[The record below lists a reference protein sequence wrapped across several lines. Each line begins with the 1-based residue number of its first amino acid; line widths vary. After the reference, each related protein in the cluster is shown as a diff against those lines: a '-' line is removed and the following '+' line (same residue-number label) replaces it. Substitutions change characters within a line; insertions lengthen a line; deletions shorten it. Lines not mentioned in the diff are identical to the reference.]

1 MRAVKLLDAHVLA
14 LEDLPEPEA
23 VPGEV
28 VLQVDGC
35 GICGSDLSSYKVG
48 LFAGTV
54 PGHELAGTIT
64 AVGDGV
70 IGWQA
75 GDAAVID
82 PKIPCGWCDD
92 CRNGAAYRCAMALTA
107 GIGFARD
114 GGFAERVAVPA
125 ANIHRLPAGLVLEHA
140 SLVEPLSVAI
150 HGVDR
155 ARLHPG
161 EAAVVVGLG
170 PIGLLTVATLRARGA
185 GTIIGVDPVADRR
198 QLALDLG
205 ASGAVAEIHEV
216 RGLVAPVSAV
226 LECSGHAPVL
236 QAAADLVAPGGRLVL
251 VGVPFGETTVAPIMW
266 VTREIEIIGSIASS
280 TADFE
285 VSLAMLAAEPA
296 IARIVTRRSSLADL
310 PDVFEELIT
319 PSSGG
324 KVVVDPHL
332 SPQP

>member
-1 MRAVKLLDAHVLA
+1 MRAVKLLDAHLLE

-28 VLQVDGC
+28 VIQVDGC

-54 PGHELAGTIT
+54 PGHELAGTVHT
-64 AVGDGV
+64 VGDGV
-70 IGWQA
+70 TAWA
-75 GDAAVID
+75 VGDVAVID
-82 PKIPCGWCDD
+82 PKIPCGSCED
-92 CRNGAAYRCAMALTA
+92 CRGGAGYRCAMALTA

-125 ANIHRLPAGLVLEHA
+125 ANLYLLPAGLALEHA
-140 SLVEPLSVAI
+140 CLVEPLSVAI
-150 HGVDR
+150 HGVER
-155 ARLHPG
+155 ARVGPG
-161 EAAVVVGLG
+161 TAAVVVGLG
-170 PIGLLTVATLRARGA
+170 PIGLLTVATLGARGV
-185 GTIIGVDPVADRR
+185 GPIIGVDPVADRR

-205 ASGAVAEIHEV
+205 AAEAVAEIREV
-216 RGLVAPVSAV
+216 RSLVAPVSAV
-226 LECSGHAPVL
+226 IECSGYAPLL

-280 TADFE
+280 TPDFE
-285 VSLAMLAAEPA
+285 VSLAMLAADPA
-296 IARIVTRRSSLADL
+296 IARIVTRRASLAQL
-310 PDVFEELIT
+310 PDVFEELIR

-324 KVVVDPHL
+324 KVVVDPQL
-332 SPQP
+332 